1 MSICIEFKLQSV
13 KNPQVSIEGQV
24 EIFDSLGVDTMWEY
38 YDASHGE
45 YTKELCVNH
54 DGEAITGL
62 TREQEYEIMAFRDNY
77 ESNSD
82 FIDDYI
88 LQANED
94 ENSTIERCDML
105 IIIGDGGADD

>member
-1 MSICIEFKLQSV
+1 MALIEFKLQSV
-13 KNPQVSIEGQV
+13 KNPQVYIEGEV
-24 EIFDSLGVDTMWEY
+24 EIFDNLGEDTMWEY

-45 YTKELCVNH
+45 YTEELCVNH

-82 FIDDYI
+82 FLIDYI

-94 ENSTIERCDML
+94 ENSTIERFGML
-105 IIIGDGGADD
+105 IIIGDGAEE